1 MRIAACSASS
11 VTWKLILAIA
21 PNSRSHSTGNLVNR
35 DMNSSIPGRQ
45 KESAK
50 ILYSPRTTA
59 LDLLLNLEKNL
70 TRRMPVKTSVK
81 GKKLTRKEVRDLDIK
96 ITFMEGIV
104 RRDPKYVEALQI
116 LGDHYTQRGEFG
128 YSLKVDKRLSRLEPR
143 NPLVFYNL
151 ACSYSLNSD
160 FDLAASAL
168 ERALSLGYNDF
179 KWLARDP
186 DLRQLRKHPL
196 YRTIE
201 DKIRKMKVKVS

>member
-1 MRIAACSASS
+1 MPDKR
-11 VTWKLILAIA
+11 
-21 PNSRSHSTGNLVNR
+21 
-35 DMNSSIPGRQ
+35 
-45 KESAK
+45 SAK
-50 ILYSPRTTA
+50 S
-59 LDLLLNLEKNL
+59 
-70 TRRMPVKTSVK
+70 
-81 GKKLTRKEVRDLDIK
+81 KKLTRREVRDLDIK

-116 LGDHYTQRGEFG
+116 LGDHYTQRGQYDF
-128 YSLKVDKRLSRLEPR
+128 SLKVDKRLSRLEPR

-168 ERALSLGYNDF
+168 EKALSLGYNDF

-201 DKIRKMKVKVS
+201 DKIRKMRVKVS

>member
-1 MRIAACSASS
+1 M
-11 VTWKLILAIA
+11 W
-21 PNSRSHSTGNLVNR
+21 
-35 DMNSSIPGRQ
+35 
-45 KESAK
+45 AK
-50 ILYSPRTTA
+50 SYIFPRTSA
-59 LDLLLNLEKNL
+59 LDLLCKVEKNL
-70 TRRMPVKTSVK
+70 RRSMPVKNSEK
-81 GKKLTRKEVRDLDIK
+81 GKRLTRKEVRDLDIK

-104 RRDPKYVEALQI
+104 RRDPKYIEALQI
-116 LGDHYTQRGEFG
+116 LGDHYTQRGLYD
-128 YSLKVDKRLSRLEPR
+128 YSLKIDKRLSRLEPR

-160 FDLAASAL
+160 FDLATTAL
-168 ERALSLGYNDF
+168 ERALTLGYNDF